1 MQRAGSV
8 EHSRAPMRLGSGIH
22 CAALAFALLLPPGC
36 ASRDRD
42 ASEGRDASEALARNQ
57 ALIVAGNQAYRSGRY
72 ELAAKRY
79 AAAAVA
85 KQDDP
90 AAYFGMGMALARLGR
105 IDESRAA
112 YTRSRELARQRPRR
126 RRRIARAV
134 AARRRRS

>member
-1 MQRAGSV
+1 
-8 EHSRAPMRLGSGIH
+8 MRHGSGI
-22 CAALAFALLLPPGC
+22 ARGALALVLLLPPGC
-36 ASRDRD
+36 AQETPSDREAD
-42 ASEGRDASEALARNQ
+42 AAARNQ

-85 KQDDP
+85 KRDDP
-90 AAYFGMGMALARLGR
+90 AAYFGMGMALSKLGR

-126 RRRIARAV
+126 RRRLARAV